1 MSSANF
7 LTHILAPDAPKQSPM
22 KVPSMTNLALLYWPN
37 MTWGDQLISCPTAM
51 EVPELERRPYLDSES
66 FRQTIAD
73 VPSFCLQ
80 AEMPINEK
88 QQKFLFSPSF
98 LSFPLFSVLCKF
110 RSLGLLPSFFL
121 IDARYQIVRF
131 LGPFLVPGQKLL
143 FSDPR
148 NKKKIK
154 KFYWWQRLLTRGRA
168 HTSRSRARGFE
179 SYWLLSF
186 FYLSFSK

>member
-22 KVPSMTNLALLYWPN
+22 KVPSVTNLALLYWPN
-37 MTWGDQLISCPTAM
+37 MTWGDQLISCPTTM

-98 LSFPLFSVLCKF
+98 LSFSLFPFYANSVLW
-110 RSLGLLPSFFL
+110 GLLPSFFL

-143 FSDPR
+143 FFRP
-148 NKKKIK
+148 KK
-154 KFYWWQRLLTRGRA
+154 
-168 HTSRSRARGFE
+168 
-179 SYWLLSF
+179 
-186 FYLSFSK
+186 